1 MGEMGE
7 DYPLRRDKRGRLTE
21 GGANARASDRA
32 FGLAFAAALAV
43 IGVVA
48 RLAGAQT
55 LSAWLFVIS
64 GALLIVA
71 FLTPGALS
79 PLNALR
85 TRLMDSV
92 TTPSPRCGF
101 RRIIGA
107 IWWNTLFACA
117 GLLLVGLAGEAW
129 LRLNTPF
136 AESRL
141 PYIFVPSVGLLRPS
155 DTEVRITNGL
165 DYWTISTTNALG
177 FLDRE
182 PTGAFAAAECH
193 VAVIGDSFVEALEV
207 PLEDK
212 FQVRLE
218 ERAATELSDLDV
230 TVSAFG
236 VRSTGQTHQLPLYDE
251 YARPQKPELAV
262 LVFVNNDFADNS
274 PALYAMRTGYGPD
287 GIPYATARRN
297 QDGAIHLRPPSPD
310 FERERLSPSPDYPL
324 VVRHWRNS
332 DLLFVHWLGAKLGFR
347 GVERI
352 ELVRARLEE
361 LVRRPGYE
369 SMSDD
374 WEPSVVM
381 SEFFIRPD
389 PPPVFHEA
397 LEFTAFALDEFVN
410 RTEIDGAELV
420 ILASHRMGPSG
431 SPLFELLA
439 DMAGERGIP
448 VINQSDYIARQGG
461 KIEDAHFAHD
471 THWSAQGH
479 QWAAEAL
486 LEWLRGNP
494 EVCDDADA
502 A

>member
-1 MGEMGE
+1 M
-7 DYPLRRDKRGRLTE
+7 
-21 GGANARASDRA
+21 
-32 FGLAFAAALAV
+32 
-43 IGVVA
+43 
-48 RLAGAQT
+48 
-55 LSAWLFVIS
+55 
-64 GALLIVA
+64 
-71 FLTPGALS
+71 
-79 PLNALR
+79 
-85 TRLMDSV
+85 
-92 TTPSPRCGF
+92 
-101 RRIIGA
+101 
-107 IWWNTLFACA
+107 
-117 GLLLVGLAGEAW
+117 
-129 LRLNTPF
+129 
-136 AESRL
+136 
-141 PYIFVPSVGLLRPS
+141 
-155 DTEVRITNGL
+155 TNGL

-193 VAVIGDSFVEALEV
+193 VAAIGDSFVEALEV

-218 ERAATELSDLDV
+218 EMAATELSDLDV
-230 TVSAFG
+230 TASAFG

-274 PALYAMRTGYGPD
+274 PALHAMRTGYSPD

-297 QDGAIHLRPPSPD
+297 QDRAIHLRPPSPD

-347 GVERI
+347 GVERM
-352 ELVRARLEE
+352 ELVRSRLEE
-361 LVRRPGYE
+361 LVRLPGYE

-374 WEPSVVM
+374 WKPSVVM

-431 SPLFELLA
+431 SPLFERLA

-461 KIEDAHFAHD
+461 KIEDAHFAHN
-471 THWSAQGH
+471 THWNAQGH

-486 LEWLRGNP
+486 LEWLRENP